1 VETKGKPTKVELTW
15 TGNGQKA
22 ELQTLVNGSPAPPLP
37 KPQPQPPSSDA
48 LKDKKLS
55 LEVTQ
60 TTEFVMTVMDQDGR
74 KATCHACVL
83 NRPDVKNEKNPEIA
97 ILDIPPKFQVKP
109 MWCWLTVAQMIFQ
122 YQKPPVPKF
131 NPWKVYSSKAPEPP
145 GLDPDTLYQW
155 GILAAV
161 HPECWV
167 SPDSCALKGGGSSQ
181 NMQRVLRVYP
191 PIASKNS
198 NPPGQDGLPLN
209 SENPKGCLDAKTIKE
224 EIRAGRPI
232 IAGITPGA
240 NPARVAVIMAKNV
253 PPQHVALII
262 GYQEDEKGNLKLII
276 NDPWPFQ
283 LQPGGADPY
292 VKAGGTRNCEANY
305 TIDLNDFCTKLGWS
319 ESFIKIEPQKAA
331 K

>member
-1 VETKGKPTKVELTW
+1 VDTKGKPTKVELTW

-22 ELQTLVNGSPAPPLP
+22 ELQTLVNGNPAPPLP
-37 KPQPQPPSSDA
+37 KPQPQPPNSDA
-48 LKDKKLS
+48 LRDKKLP
-55 LEVTQ
+55 LDVTQ
-60 TTEFVMTVMDQDGR
+60 TTEFVMTVTGSGGQ

-83 NRPDVKNEKNPEIA
+83 NRPEAKNEKNPEVK
-97 ILDIPPKFQVKP
+97 ILDIPPKFQQKA

-122 YQKPPVPKF
+122 FQKPPVPKF
-131 NPWKVYSSKAPEPP
+131 NPWKVYSSKAPEPQ
-145 GLDPDTLYQW
+145 GLDPDTVYQW

-161 HPECWV
+161 HPECWL
-167 SPDSCALKGGGSSQ
+167 SPDSCALRGGGSSL
-181 NMQRVLRVYP
+181 NIQRMLREYP
-191 PIASKNS
+191 PKATEQKS
-198 NPPGQDGLPLN
+198 LPLY
-209 SENPKGCLDAKTIKE
+209 SENPKGCLDAKTIKD

-232 IAGITPGA
+232 IAGISPGA
-240 NPARVAVIMAKNV
+240 GV
-253 PPQHVALII
+253 PKPKPEHVALII

-283 LQPGGADPY
+283 LQKGGGDPY

-319 ESFIKIEPQKAA
+319 ESFIKIQPQKPA